1 MAFIQALILCGL
13 MLAVTACTHSG
24 TAGFS
29 AAEQQQLAQVEFIRP
44 YELSRADVSYTA
56 RGEVSGSSCQAAA
69 SQPAATQAEALLRLK
84 LAAAAVGANRVILR
98 QCRQVTTPACAAS
111 WICIGDAHQQQPLR

>member
-1 MAFIQALILCGL
+1 MGFIQVLLLCGL
-13 MLAVTACTHSG
+13 MLAVAACTHS
-24 TAGFS
+24 TNAGFS
-29 AAEQQQLAQVEFIRP
+29 AAEQQQLVQVEFIRP

-56 RGEVSGSSCQAAA
+56 RGEVSGSSCQVLAN
-69 SQPAATQAEALLRLK
+69 QPAPTQAEALLRLK

-98 QCRQVTTPACAAS
+98 QCSQVTTPACTAS